1 MLVAL
6 AYPPRIELPGAT
18 YHVNTKTVDGC
29 KALRHEDDCV
39 AFLALLRLELERRC
53 WTCLAYTLIGNHYHL
68 LVRLTDCNLSRG
80 FQRLNADF
88 ARSFNRTRGRR
99 GALWQRRFHDT
110 LIESDGHLLEVVRY
124 LALNAPRAGL
134 CERPEEHVWG
144 SYGAAI
150 GEFPPDPL
158 VAEDELLGL
167 FGTTPE
173 RARQRLREF
182 VEERDPRKRRRLLGS

>member
-1 MLVAL
+1 M
-6 AYPPRIELPGAT
+6 AYRPRIEFPGGT

-29 KALRHEDDCV
+29 RALRDEEDCS
-39 AFLALLRLELERRC
+39 AFLLLLRDELERSR

-68 LVRLTDCNLSRG
+68 LIRLADSGLSRG

-88 ARSFNRTRGRR
+88 ARLFNRTHKRR

-110 LIESDGHLLEVVRY
+110 LVESDPHLLETVRY
-124 LALNAPRAGL
+124 IALNAPRANL
-134 CERPEEHVWG
+134 CERPEDHPWG

-158 VAEDELLGL
+158 VAEDELLAL

-182 VEERDPRKRRRLLGS
+182 VEEGDPRKRRAMLGR